1 MSQKLDAMP
10 IDQTSFSPRVL
21 EIGHRSRMRHAFPDT
36 TEFYSTAEEKEDI
49 GPVRERHSVSLGAL
63 PGLARRLADP
73 SFDLVVVYPPS
84 NAPWSLRG
92 LTRSLLRRSVLRG
105 NIPFFRMFGQQMLR
119 GRVAAP
125 IAVVDEDDPPV
136 IFRHHV
142 YLLDKAMLYFK
153 RELPTDLWRV
163 FMGTLHSRV
172 PTPRFRARLRN
183 RRRIE
188 KLRPISVGVPSDAL
202 DRWNAQPVPASEKKV
217 DVFFAG
223 RVINS
228 TVRERGL
235 QEMQALAAKGIIV
248 DVPDRPLPMQ
258 EYLARCA
265 RSWLVWCPEGL
276 GWDTFRTY
284 EAALC
289 GSVPVISRQSIVRY
303 EPLLDGTHAF
313 YHDIEPGELTRTIE
327 AVLKDRARLLA
338 MGEQARTHVL
348 AHHTL
353 AASARYIAETTL
365 AQANNISSS
374 FSSDTGL
381 NGWPA

>member
-125 IAVVDEDDPPV
+125 IAV
-136 IFRHHV
+136 
-142 YLLDKAMLYFK
+142 

-289 GSVPVISRQSIVRY
+289 GSVPIISRQSIVRY
-303 EPLLDGTHAF
+303 EPLLDGMHAF
-313 YHDIEPGELTRTIE
+313 YYDIEPGELNRTIE

-338 MGEQARTHVL
+338 IGEQARTHVL